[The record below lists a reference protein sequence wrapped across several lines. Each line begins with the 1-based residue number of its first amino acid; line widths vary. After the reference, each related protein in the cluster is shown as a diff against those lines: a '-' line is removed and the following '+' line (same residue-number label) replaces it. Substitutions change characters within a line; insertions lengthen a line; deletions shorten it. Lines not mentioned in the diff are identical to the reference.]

1 MRVRERDRFF
11 FEDGIDLRLMVVCL
25 PGVRHSFF
33 LLCCVQDASR
43 PYNYFFLDKY
53 LTFRQ
58 DCWGGT
64 PHVQQ
69 VFEMDTL
76 PRNGVLAKTG
86 VSVFALIMMHFD
98 EVYSTFPWK

>member
-33 LLCCVQDASR
+33 MLCCVQDVSR

-76 PRNGVLAKTG
+76 PKKWR
-86 VSVFALIMMHFD
+86 VSKNRCFSVRSYHDAFR
-98 EVYSTFPWK
+98 